1 MISKILHLSESI
13 FDKFHKIWENSRFN
27 KIISNALVII
37 FVLSV
42 IISYLDRSKLIS
54 LGKLDDFFSNPFF
67 AIEIAFTLLLIL
79 ELLSL
84 IFVLPKSVAK
94 SVGKQFEVL
103 SLIFIR
109 SGFKEISHIKDF
121 EWHTMTDSLIN
132 LFAYALGSLII
143 FVILGF
149 NYRLQKHNRLTE
161 SENDQS
167 EFIQTKKL
175 LALFLMIAFVGVGIY
190 DTSFLLETGSYLH
203 SFHLFYSVL
212 IFSDIIIL
220 LIALRYTL
228 NYLKIFRYSAFVLAT
243 LLIRISLTIPPFYNV
258 IIGVSSALFILLLT
272 ISYNYFLNDLS
283 DSK

>member
-13 FDKFHKIWENSRFN
+13 FDKFQKIWENSRFN